1 MNEEVASNMSV
12 AQSYV
17 TTLQQAISDIKDV
30 QIPNTDTQTSL
41 QGNTKLHSINE
52 QEMDMVSRFCTAF
65 QADAANIGRIAHA
78 IEIQDKQLAQKGK

>member
-17 TTLQQAISDIKDV
+17 TTLQQAVSDIKDV

-52 QEMDMVSRFCTAF
+52 Q
-65 QADAANIGRIAHA
+65 
-78 IEIQDKQLAQKGK
+78 